1 MKSLCHEVMA
11 AVGDGEMLSA
21 MAPDSDRL
29 VGLLADRVSPI
40 FDAAVAAPGPSTTRA
55 CKYVLNT
62 MMQVFQEPTL
72 AASVGE
78 ENERA
83 TVAVLLERLLDPNV
97 PKMEEGP
104 QLVKALNVLMLKLLE
119 HCPRTNSFRALLR
132 LLADAPESVADEPAA
147 LVKFHDLVVK
157 CLIKLTKSLG
167 QNLDA
172 VNLPTLLG
180 DVHAFFHSLGV
191 DEIRRRGQCDDK
203 PLRMVKTILH
213 EVCKLV
219 GHDVWDA
226 LSLCPPRDSN
236 PAPIVYAYVELNL
249 QSMPDAPG
257 EPRAAP
263 IAAPSPKAPTA
274 VKAAPAPVKAP
285 TPVKARPSAAPT
297 PVRRHPRPSRR
308 HPRPSRRHP
317 RPSRR
322 PPAPSR
328 RHPRPSRRHPRPL
341 RYRRLRL
348 PRQRLRRPPRRRPA
362 RRGPPR
368 RRRPQSAAATSR

>member
-1 MKSLCHEVMA
+1 M
-11 AVGDGEMLSA
+11 
-21 MAPDSDRL
+21 
-29 VGLLADRVSPI
+29 
-40 FDAAVAAPGPSTTRA
+40 
-55 CKYVLNT
+55 
-62 MMQVFQEPTL
+62 
-72 AASVGE
+72 
-78 ENERA
+78 
-83 TVAVLLERLLDPNV
+83 
-97 PKMEEGP
+97 
-104 QLVKALNVLMLKLLE
+104 
-119 HCPRTNSFRALLR
+119 
-132 LLADAPESVADEPAA
+132 
-147 LVKFHDLVVK
+147 VK

-263 IAAPSPKAPTA
+263 IAAPSPKAPTP

-285 TPVKARPSAAPT
+285 TPVKAHTPVQAAPAPVQAAPAPVQAAPAPVEAAPAPVKVPSPEASTSKAAATPATAPRALRTPAAAATPIGGGDIEMTDAPAPT
-297 PVRRHPRPSRR
+297 PVSADLKSRLAGIFKKIGEKATTARGLEELYDFSTAHPTVDIQPHLARTSGAFQNYIKRGLGKVEAAR
-308 HPRPSRRHP
+308 AAQAASAGFGGAIGG
-317 RPSRR
+317 SASLI
-322 PPAPSR
+322 APSPVPDMDR
-328 RHPRPSRRHPRPL
+328 
-341 RYRRLRL
+341 
-348 PRQRLRRPPRRRPA
+348 
-362 RRGPPR
+362 
-368 RRRPQSAAATSR
+368 SAAEVYRERLARMAAAKGSAGRGSATASSGSRPGPSAGLTTLRERMDRIAAKRRERSDSGGAVWLR